1 MCIQPPDSNTVS
13 NRRTT
18 NIMSTR
24 QKHTTNSTRTISD
37 RELNK
42 MIESAQQL
50 LSRQNP
56 VVEETWWENF
66 LAALTELRER
76 RDREGVQK

>member
-1 MCIQPPDSNTVS
+1 
-13 NRRTT
+13 
-18 NIMSTR
+18 MSTR
-24 QKHTTNSTRTISD
+24 QKHTTNSTRTIGD

-50 LSRQNP
+50 LSRSNP
-56 VVEETWWENF
+56 VVEETWWENL

-76 RDREGVQK
+76 RDREGVQQ

>member
-1 MCIQPPDSNTVS
+1 MYIQPPESSTAS

-18 NIMSTR
+18 DIMSTR
-24 QKHTTNSTRTISD
+24 QQHTINSTRAISD
-37 RELNK
+37 GDLNS

-56 VVEETWWENF
+56 VVEETWWENL

-76 RDREGVQK
+76 RNNEGTTK

>member
-1 MCIQPPDSNTVS
+1 
-13 NRRTT
+13 
-18 NIMSTR
+18 
-24 QKHTTNSTRTISD
+24 
-37 RELNK
+37 

>member
-1 MCIQPPDSNTVS
+1 MTARGPMKHTVS
-13 NRRTT
+13 NTRR
-18 NIMSTR
+18 
-24 QKHTTNSTRTISD
+24 ISD
-37 RELNK
+37 KELNK

-50 LSRQNP
+50 LSRSNP

-76 RDREGVQK
+76 RNKGGVPQ

>member
-1 MCIQPPDSNTVS
+1 M
-13 NRRTT
+13 
-18 NIMSTR
+18 
-24 QKHTTNSTRTISD
+24 NSTRRISD
-37 RELNK
+37 RELTK

-56 VVEETWWENF
+56 VVEETWWENL

-76 RDREGVQK
+76 RNNEGAAR

>member
-1 MCIQPPDSNTVS
+1 MNDT
-13 NRRTT
+13 RR
-18 NIMSTR
+18 
-24 QKHTTNSTRTISD
+24 ISD
-37 RELNK
+37 KDLKK

-56 VVEETWWENF
+56 VVEETWWENL

-76 RDREGVQK
+76 RQQ